1 MSSELTRAARCLRA
15 VTDLTHCLL
24 HPVDQRALL
33 DHALWHAA
41 EMVGADAGV
50 LRLLDRTGGL
60 VAAAAYRA
68 SEAFLER
75 HPRVSADIPEV
86 LFALESSGPV
96 VVRQVPEHPAF
107 RDLLAPPVGTL
118 ILVPIGVGHMNQGL
132 LILASH
138 AERELPETEFLAL
151 RMLTDLV
158 AVTLLNDKAY
168 SDLER
173 TSRTDALTGLS
184 TRRHFEE
191 LFRRELARARRHA
204 TPLCLAMIDVD
215 RLKWINDTF
224 GHPMGDRVIAAVGE
238 LLQHVRTTDV
248 TARFGGDEFVILM
261 PDTELA
267 AAEIVCERL
276 RDHLDELNN
285 RRAFPFR
292 LDFSVGVREMGGLE
306 SDMHGEELLAKADA
320 AMYHRKRAT
329 REAVIED
336 VEEDAERPVC

>member
-1 MSSELTRAARCLRA
+1 
-15 VTDLTHCLL
+15 
-24 HPVDQRALL
+24 VDQLALF
-33 DHALWHAA
+33 DHTLWHAA
-41 EMVGADAGV
+41 ELVGADAGV
-50 LRLLDRTGGL
+50 LRLLDRSGGL
-60 VAAAAYRA
+60 VAAASYRVP
-68 SEAFLER
+68 ETFLER
-75 HPRVSADIPEV
+75 HLRIPLDIPEA

-96 VVRQVPEHPAF
+96 VLHQPPQAPGLRE
-107 RDLLAPPVGTL
+107 LLKQPIGTL
-118 ILVPIGVGHMNQGL
+118 ILAPIGVGHMNQGL
-132 LILASH
+132 LALACH
-138 AERELPETEFLAL
+138 TERELPETEFLAL

-158 AVTLLNDKAY
+158 AVTMLNDQAY

-191 LFRRELARARRHA
+191 LFRRELARARRHN

-224 GHPMGDRVIAAVGE
+224 GHPMGDRVIAAVGG

-285 RRAFPFR
+285 RGEFPFR
-292 LDFSVGVREMGGLE
+292 LDVSIGVREMGGLDC
-306 SDMHGEELLAKADA
+306 DMHGEELLAKADA
-320 AMYHRKRAT
+320 AMYHRKRST
-329 REAVIED
+329 RQPVIED
-336 VEEDAERPVC
+336 VDEEMEPRLAG